1 MRKGKVIIASMMV
14 LCVLIFLIA
23 IAWFMLFQG
32 EMTAPTEEEKKLL
45 FYRLRAYLRR
55 MLRIKNRLRVYI
67 IVRLSCAR

>member
-32 EMTAPTEEEKKLL
+32 EMTAPTEEEKKTAVL
-45 FYRLRAYLRR
+45 FFFSCYL
-55 MLRIKNRLRVYI
+55 K
-67 IVRLSCAR
+67 